1 MNFTNDE
8 KWCNIKNIINVSN
21 SNQSE
26 IIFYVLDLTYIN
38 WDNSV
43 SMKVSILL
51 HLLIEVSQF
60 MPLNT

>member
-26 IIFYVLDLTYIN
+26 IIFCVWDLTYIN
-38 WDNSV
+38 SDNSV

-60 MPLNT
+60 MPLST

>member
-26 IIFYVLDLTYIN
+26 IIFCVWDLTYIN
-38 WDNSV
+38 SDNSV